1 MQTPL
6 ASDVQPRPTH
16 RDQTGG
22 MIEGLFALAAI
33 VLAIIGLAGGP
44 RFFDAIATI
53 AIGGAFLFE
62 TWTVAAS
69 ATERDI
75 WAARL
80 AGWAG
85 VLLGLVVLRWLG
97 PTVFIP
103 IALLAFGVGLVF
115 STGLASG
122 PVGLAIGSAA
132 IALGF
137 LAIVPLHPRMLTLI
151 GIIAVGGVLLLTGPT
166 TAWRLRGDATPA
178 V

>member
-6 ASDVQPRPTH
+6 ASDVKPHPTH

-22 MIEGLFALAAI
+22 MIEGLFALVGI
-33 VLAIIGLAGGP
+33 VLAAIGLAGGP
-44 RFFDAIATI
+44 RSFDAIATM
-53 AIGGAFLFE
+53 AIGAAFLFE

-69 ATERDI
+69 VSGRDI

-85 VLLGLVVLRWLG
+85 LLLGLVVLRWLG

-103 IALLAFGVGLVF
+103 IALLAFGVGLLF

-122 PVGLAIGSAA
+122 PVGLVIGSVA
-132 IALGF
+132 IALGI
-137 LAIVPLHPRMLTLI
+137 LAIVPLHPRLLSLI
-151 GIIAVGGVLLLTGPT
+151 GIIAVGGVLVLTGPT